1 MKKQV
6 KYLVNMSRYLH
17 TAIEY
22 DGKFVKSIVTHD
34 GESDHTLSH
43 CGSVRDIL
51 SETSSKLLSNAIHP
65 SVPKDVDPELFD
77 YIKDKYFRDMFTL
90 SLSEPTEEDFINRTK
105 WNTYHATFDEL
116 QVIETRIKDRLDE
129 TLKKCIET
137 AKYDS
142 VGQRLS
148 NIERHL
154 GIEQETDDTSD
165 FDEFEYIL
173 EDVDD
178 FIWDFRNFSSYTQ
191 EILDYVIYNL
201 NIPYPEWSKIRVT
214 FFIL

>member
-1 MKKQV
+1 
-6 KYLVNMSRYLH
+6 MSRYLH

-22 DGKFVKSIVTHD
+22 DGKFVKNIVSND
-34 GESDHTLSH
+34 GEFEHVLSH
-43 CGSVRDIL
+43 GGSVRDIL
-51 SETSSKLLSNAIHP
+51 SETSSKLLANAIHP
-65 SVPKDVDPELFD
+65 SVPKDVDPELFN
-77 YIKDKYFRDMFTL
+77 YIKDTYFRDMFTL
-90 SLSEPTEEDFINRTK
+90 SLEEPTEEDIINRTK
-105 WNTYHATFDEL
+105 KNTHHATFHEL
-116 QVIETRIKDRLDE
+116 QVIETRIKEHLDD
-129 TLKKCIET
+129 TLKKCIAT
-137 AKYDS
+137 AKHDF

-154 GIEQETDDTSD
+154 GIEQETDDPSD

-191 EILDYVIYNL
+191 EILDYIIYNL

>member
-1 MKKQV
+1 MKKPV
-6 KYLVNMSRYLH
+6 KYLVNMARYLH
-17 TAIEY
+17 TVIEY
-22 DGKFVKSIVTHD
+22 DGKFVKNIVTYD
-34 GESDHTLSH
+34 GESNHTLSN
-43 CGSVRDIL
+43 CGCVRDIL
-51 SETSSKLLSNAIHP
+51 SETSSKLLSNVIHP
-65 SVPKDVDPELFD
+65 SVPKDVDPELFN
-77 YIKDKYFRDMFTL
+77 YIKEEYFRDMFTL
-90 SLSEPTEEDFINRTK
+90 SLNEPTEEDIINRTK
-105 WNTYHATFDEL
+105 RNTYHATFDEL

-129 TLKKCIET
+129 TLKKCIAT
-137 AKYDS
+137 AKHDS

-201 NIPYPEWSKIRVT
+201 NIPYPQWSKIRVT

>member
-34 GESDHTLSH
+34 GESDHILSH
-43 CGSVRDIL
+43 CGCVRDIL

-77 YIKDKYFRDMFTL
+77 YIKDKYFRDLFTL

-105 WNTYHATFDEL
+105 RNTYHATFDEL

-142 VGQRLS
+142 VGERLS

>member
-1 MKKQV
+1 
-6 KYLVNMSRYLH
+6 MSRYLH

-34 GESDHTLSH
+34 GKSDHTLSH

-51 SETSSKLLSNAIHP
+51 SESSSKLLSNTIHP
-65 SVPKDVDPELFD
+65 SVPKDVDPELFNH
-77 YIKDKYFRDMFTL
+77 IKDEYFRDMFTL
-90 SLSEPTEEDFINRTK
+90 SLKEPTEEDFVNRTLR
-105 WNTYHATFDEL
+105 NTSHASFDEL
-116 QVIETRIKDRLDE
+116 QVIETRLKERLDD
-129 TLKKCIET
+129 TIKRCIEM
-137 AKYDS
+137 AKHDD

-154 GIEQETDDTSD
+154 GIEQEQNDSFDYDD
-165 FDEFEYIL
+165 FEYIL

-191 EILDYVIYNL
+191 EILDYVTYNL

>member
-22 DGKFVKSIVTHD
+22 DGKFVKSIVTHN
-34 GESDHTLSH
+34 GESDHILSH

-77 YIKDKYFRDMFTL
+77 HIKDRYFRDIFTL

-105 WNTYHATFDEL
+105 RNTYHATFDEL

-154 GIEQETDDTSD
+154 GIEQDTNDPSD
-165 FDEFEYIL
+165 YDEFEYIL
-173 EDVDD
+173 EDVED

>member
-1 MKKQV
+1 
-6 KYLVNMSRYLH
+6 MSRYLH

-34 GESDHTLSH
+34 GESDHILSH
-43 CGSVRDIL
+43 CGCVRDIL
-51 SETSSKLLSNAIHP
+51 SETSSKLLSNAVHP
-65 SVPKDVDPELFD
+65 SVPKDVDPELFN

-105 WNTYHATFDEL
+105 RNTYHATFDEL

-142 VGQRLS
+142 VGERLS

-154 GIEQETDDTSD
+154 GIEQETDDTLD
-165 FDEFEYIL
+165 YDEFEYIL

>member
-51 SETSSKLLSNAIHP
+51 SETSSNLLSNAIHP
-65 SVPKDVDPELFD
+65 SVPKDVDPELFN

-105 WNTYHATFDEL
+105 RNTYHATFDEL
-116 QVIETRIKDRLDE
+116 QVIETRIKDRLDD

-142 VGQRLS
+142 VGERLS

-154 GIEQETDDTSD
+154 GIEQETDDPSE

>member
-1 MKKQV
+1 MKEHL

-34 GESDHTLSH
+34 GESDHILSH
-43 CGSVRDIL
+43 CGCVRDIL
-51 SETSSKLLSNAIHP
+51 SETSSKLLSNAVHP
-65 SVPKDVDPELFD
+65 SVPKDVDPELFN

-105 WNTYHATFDEL
+105 KNTYHATFNEL

-142 VGQRLS
+142 VGERLS

-154 GIEQETDDTSD
+154 GIEQETDDPSD

>member
-1 MKKQV
+1 
-6 KYLVNMSRYLH
+6 MSRYLH

-22 DGKFVKSIVTHD
+22 DGKFVKSIVTND

-65 SVPKDVDPELFD
+65 SVPKDVDPELFN
-77 YIKDKYFRDMFTL
+77 YIKDKYFRDLFTL

-105 WNTYHATFDEL
+105 RNTYHASFNEL
-116 QVIETRIKDRLDE
+116 QVIETRIKDRIDE

-142 VGQRLS
+142 VGERLS

-154 GIEQETDDTSD
+154 GIEQDTNDPSD

>member
-6 KYLVNMSRYLH
+6 KFLVNMSRYLH

-43 CGSVRDIL
+43 CGCVRDIL

-77 YIKDKYFRDMFTL
+77 YIKDTYFRDMFTL
-90 SLSEPTEEDFINRTK
+90 SLNEPTEEDIINRTK
-105 WNTYHATFDEL
+105 RNTYHATFDEL

-154 GIEQETDDTSD
+154 GIEQNTNDPSD

>member
-1 MKKQV
+1 
-6 KYLVNMSRYLH
+6 MSRYLH

-22 DGKFVKSIVTHD
+22 DGKFVKSIVTND
-34 GESDHTLSH
+34 GESYHTLSH

-77 YIKDKYFRDMFTL
+77 YIKDRYFRDMFTL
-90 SLSEPTEEDFINRTK
+90 LLSEPTEEDFINRTK
-105 WNTYHATFDEL
+105 KNTYHATFDEL

-129 TLKKCIET
+129 TLRKCIET

-154 GIEQETDDTSD
+154 GIEQDTNDPSD